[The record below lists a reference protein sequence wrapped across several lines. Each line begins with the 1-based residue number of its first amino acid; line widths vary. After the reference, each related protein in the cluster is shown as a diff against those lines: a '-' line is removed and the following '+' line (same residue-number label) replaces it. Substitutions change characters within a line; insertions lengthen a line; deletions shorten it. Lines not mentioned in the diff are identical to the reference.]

1 MNVHEQLYI
10 DGGWRPA
17 SAPDTIAVRGAATG
31 EVLGRV
37 PQGTTA
43 DVDAAVAAARAAF
56 PAWSQTPL
64 ADRLA
69 LLQRLEEGIAAA
81 ADDLAALISNE
92 VGTPIRVSRMLQ
104 VEGPRLTLANYR
116 QLLPHLEL
124 EEKVGASVV
133 VRQPLGVVACI
144 TAWNYPLQQA
154 VGKVGGA
161 LATGCTAVL
170 KPSELAPLSAFVL
183 ARLIDEAGFP
193 PGVFNLVTGGP
204 SVGQALVEHRD
215 VDMIH
220 FTGSTATGRRIGA
233 AAAATVK
240 RTSLE
245 LGGKS
250 ANLILDDADIEQA
263 VKVGLANCFTN
274 SGQTCTAWTRM
285 LVPRAE
291 LPRVEAL
298 IAERVQRY
306 RLGDPLD
313 PATTMGPL
321 ASEKQQDTV
330 RDHIRCAL
338 AEGAR
343 LVCGG
348 PDQPAEAPSGYF
360 VAPTVFSDVTPDM
373 ALAQDEVFGPVL
385 AVMPY
390 DTEEEA
396 IELANSTVFGL
407 AGGVWSGDLAR
418 AERVARRIRA
428 GQIDIN
434 GSFFNPLAPFGGHKQ
449 SGLGRELGVHGL
461 LEFYELTSFQYA

>member
-1 MNVHEQLYI
+1 MTDNLE
-10 DGGWRPA
+10 
-17 SAPDTIAVRGAATG
+17 S
-31 EVLGRV
+31 
-37 PQGTTA
+37 
-43 DVDAAVAAARAAF
+43 AVAAARAAF
-56 PAWSQTPL
+56 PAWSQTSMAERL
-64 ADRLA
+64 DLLGRLQGLIAD
-69 LLQRLEEGIAAA
+69 A
-81 ADDLAALISNE
+81 ADDLATLISTE

-116 QLLPHLEL
+116 EVLPQIAL
-124 EEKVGASVV
+124 EEKVGSSVV

-170 KPSELAPLSAFVL
+170 KPSELAPQSAFRL
-183 ARLIDEAGFP
+183 AELIEKAGFP
-193 PGVFNLVTGGP
+193 TGVFNLVTGGP
-204 SVGQALVEHRD
+204 EVGAALVEHRD

-220 FTGSTATGRRIGA
+220 FTGSTATGRRIAASA
-233 AAAATVK
+233 AASVK
-240 RTSLE
+240 RLSLE

-250 ANLILDDADIEQA
+250 ANVILDDADIEQA

-274 SGQTCTAWTRM
+274 SGQTCTAWSRM
-285 LVPRAE
+285 LVPRRE
-291 LPRVEAL
+291 LARVEEL
-298 IAERVQRY
+298 IAERAARY

-321 ASEKQQDTV
+321 VSQQQQAKV
-330 RDHIRCAL
+330 RDYIRRAL
-338 AEGAR
+338 ADGAR

-348 PDQPAEAPSGYF
+348 PDQPAEAPTGHF
-360 VAPTVFSDVTPDM
+360 VAPTVFSDVSVDM
-373 ALAQDEVFGPVL
+373 ALAQKEIFGPVL

-390 DTEEEA
+390 DTEDEA
-396 IELANSTVFGL
+396 VEIANSTIFGL
-407 AGGVWSGDLAR
+407 AGGVWSGDVQR
-418 AERVARRIRA
+418 ADRVARRIRA

-449 SGLGRELGVHGL
+449 SGVGRELGVYGL